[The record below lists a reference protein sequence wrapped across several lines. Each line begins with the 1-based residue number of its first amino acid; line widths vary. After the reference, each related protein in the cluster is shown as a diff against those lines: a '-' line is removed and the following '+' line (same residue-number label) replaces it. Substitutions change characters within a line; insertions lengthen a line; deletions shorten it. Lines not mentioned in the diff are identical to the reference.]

1 MEFGIFVKFFVSLI
15 AVVNPVGIMPVFV
28 TLTQHMDE
36 SERIKTALVANLAMF
51 IILCLSLVVG
61 KYFLEMFSISINSFK
76 IAGGMILLMIAFS
89 MISGKIGEDK
99 QNKQEQ
105 NESKIKEQIGIVPLA
120 LPLLAGP
127 GAISATIVYGTKNP
141 GIFNIL
147 ATTLTLGIFAIT
159 CWILFRT
166 SHLIVKFLG
175 QTGINVITRIMGIV
189 LASMGIEMIIQGIKI
204 LLPGLG

>member
-1 MEFGIFVKFFVSLI
+1 M
-15 AVVNPVGIMPVFV
+15 NR
-28 TLTQHMDE
+28 E
-36 SERIKTALVANLAMF
+36 S
-51 IILCLSLVVG
+51 
-61 KYFLEMFSISINSFK
+61 
-76 IAGGMILLMIAFS
+76 
-89 MISGKIGEDK
+89 
-99 QNKQEQ
+99 Q

-166 SHLIVKFLG
+166 SH
-175 QTGINVITRIMGIV
+175 QY
-189 LASMGIEMIIQGIKI
+189 E
-204 LLPGLG
+204 

>member
-1 MEFGIFVKFFVSLI
+1 MEFGICEVFCQFNRCGKS
-15 AVVNPVGIMPVFV
+15 VGIMPVFV

-120 LPLLAGP
+120 LPLLAGR
-127 GAISATIVYGTKNP
+127 SAVQLCLWYKKSG
-141 GIFNIL
+141 FNIL
-147 ATTLTLGIFAIT
+147 ATTLLGIFAIT

-189 LASMGIEMIIQGIKI
+189 LASMGIEMIIQGIKL
-204 LLPGLG
+204 LLPA